1 MFEEIVS
8 EEEIK
13 FNNLEK
19 KIFKFVCNF
28 GCLIIKLILESY
40 DRKIMKARD
49 TKKYRHKGLRK
60 NTIKTVMGE
69 VEYVRA
75 MYEVEEEGIKKRVYL
90 LDEKLHIMMKIEM

>member
-1 MFEEIVS
+1 
-8 EEEIK
+8 
-13 FNNLEK
+13 
-19 KIFKFVCNF
+19 
-28 GCLIIKLILESY
+28 
-40 DRKIMKARD
+40 MKTRD

-90 LDEKLHIMMKIEM
+90 LDEKLHILDTYHFILHYRKQNIKKQKKL